1 MRKSTKRLLSFAAS
15 LLLLFIV
22 GSAMAQSAII
32 KGTVK
37 DASGKPLVGASVT
50 VEPRN
55 IGTTTDANGNY
66 TLKVPAG
73 DYMLVVSY
81 VGQATQRLSVTVKAG
96 ETSEQDLGLTA
107 AGEVETVRVVGSRSN
122 TPRTVIS
129 TPVPVDVISA
139 KEIKQF
145 AQTDITQLLTY
156 AAPSF
161 QSARQTVTDG
171 TDHIDPA
178 GLRGLGPDQT
188 LVLLNGK
195 RRHTTALVNINGSV
209 GRGSVG
215 TDMNAIPVAAIER
228 IEVLRDGAAAQYG
241 SDAIAGVIN
250 IVLKKK
256 YKGAAV
262 SVNTGGNVTN
272 MPYFTDHQK
281 INDGNTTQVDFSVG
295 TFSKGAHA
303 GYINFSGQWLNRDKT
318 NRSAYDNIP
327 LLYYG
332 NGGSFPATQSG
343 VDPVAYR
350 RWLIDLDK
358 GLVNERGYDRHNMVA
373 GQSSSEN
380 FGGFVNAGIN
390 ITKNIEF
397 YTTIGASHRTG
408 EATGNARL
416 PNAVTQQAI
425 TTGGYSFYP
434 DGFLPEIHTIIKD
447 QSFIAGLRGKYM
459 DWDIDL
465 SNTYGENKLDYGV
478 ENSLNAS
485 LPAVDVAS
493 VQTKFNAGGLKFR
506 QNTVN
511 LDFSKKFEAGGNDLN
526 VGFGGEF
533 RTEKFDIEAGELNSY
548 TNGGR
553 LTSPYALP
561 GYPGS
566 NTSPSVVGASPAV
579 PGAQVFPGFSPA
591 DMVNAKRNVYAG
603 YIDLEYTLGKLLL
616 GGAARYESY
625 KESSVTYNGTGLK
638 LTARYEIK
646 TNLAVRGSVST
657 GFRAPSLHQRY
668 FQNTSTQFVGG
679 LPSNSLTANNEN
691 PIVRTAFGIN
701 ELKPEKSVSF
711 TAGIVSKF
719 GNGFTASLDGY
730 FISIKDR
737 IVLSTAFNRA
747 SNPLVNAILVANN
760 VSSTT
765 SALQFWTNAVNTETK
780 GIDIV
785 ISKRYKIGVG
795 SGNISLAGNFNQNTV
810 VGKIHTNSVIDAA
823 VNNPSLTD
831 PTKNPANDFSTL
843 LFDRQQ
849 RARIEVGQPKQK
861 VNLTAN
867 YTVKKFDILA
877 RVVYFGKVTALNA
890 ADPYATNAAGM
901 YWSDAGFG
909 ADQTYKGKAT
919 TDLVLT
925 YKACAGIN
933 VSVGANNLLDVYPD
947 QIFIDPRNSATSV
960 YATPVASA
968 LGTSKVVGG
977 YTAGRDQ
984 SNRGRFLFS
993 GNQFGY
999 NGRYLFARL
1008 AVDFLEA
1015 IKGHKMM
1022 KPAM

>member
-1 MRKSTKRLLSFAAS
+1 MRKLSKRMISLLATMFLLFFAAAA
-15 LLLLFIV
+15 I
-22 GSAMAQSAII
+22 AQSATI

-37 DASGKPLVGASVT
+37 DASGSPLSGASVT

-55 IGTTTDANGNY
+55 IGTTTDASGNY

-73 DYMLVVSY
+73 SYMLVVSY
-81 VGQATQRLSVTVKAG
+81 VGQATQRISVTVKAG
-96 ETSEQDLGLTA
+96 ETFTQDLGLTPG
-107 AGEVETVRVVGSRSN
+107 GEIETVRVVGSRSN

-129 TPVPVDVISA
+129 TPVPVDIISA
-139 KEIKQF
+139 KEVKQF

-272 MPYFTDHQK
+272 MPYYTNHQR

-295 TFSKGAHA
+295 TFFKQGA
-303 GYINFSGQWLNRDKT
+303 YINFSGQWLNRDNT
-318 NRSAYDNIP
+318 NRSGYDNIP
-327 LLYYG
+327 LEYYG
-332 NGGSFPATQSG
+332 NGGAFPATQAG
-343 VDPVAYR
+343 VDPVLYR
-350 RWLIDLDK
+350 RWLIDLDTK
-358 GLVNERGYDRHNMVA
+358 LVNERGYDRHNMVA

-380 FGGFVNAGIN
+380 YGGFINAGLP

-408 EATGNARL
+408 AATGNARI
-416 PNAVTQQAI
+416 PNAVTQQAV
-425 TTGGYSFYP
+425 TSGGYQYYP
-434 DGFLPEIHTIIKD
+434 DGFLPEIHTVISD
-447 QSFIAGLRGKYM
+447 QSFIGGLKGTFM
-459 DWDIDL
+459 DWEIDL
-465 SNTYGENKLDYGV
+465 SNTYGENKLAYEV
-478 ENSLNAS
+478 QNSINAS
-485 LPAVDVAS
+485 LPPVAEAN
-493 VQTKFNAGGLKFR
+493 VQTHFDAGSLKFR

-511 LDFSKKFEAGGNDLN
+511 LDISKKFLAGANDLN
-526 VGFGGEF
+526 VGFGAEF
-533 RTEKFDIEAGELNSY
+533 RTEKFDIAAGELNSY

-553 LTSPYALP
+553 QTTPFALP
-561 GYPGS
+561 SYPGA
-566 NTSPSVVGASPAV
+566 NTAPTIIGASPAV
-579 PGAQVFPGFSPA
+579 PGAQVFPGFAPA
-591 DMVNAKRNVYAG
+591 DVVNAKRNVYAG
-603 YIDLEYTLGKLLL
+603 YLDLEYSLGKLLL
-616 GGAARYESY
+616 GAAARFESY
-625 KESSVTYNGTGLK
+625 KESTVTYNGTGLK
-638 LTARYEIK
+638 LTARYEIQS
-646 TNLAVRGSVST
+646 NLAVRASVNT

-701 ELKPEKSVSF
+701 ELKPEKSTSF
-711 TAGIVSKF
+711 TAGVVSKF
-719 GNGFTASLDGY
+719 GNGFTVSVDGY
-730 FISIKDR
+730 FIKIKDR
-737 IVLSTAFNRA
+737 IVLSTPFNRS
-747 SNPLVNAILVANN
+747 SNALVDAILTANG
-760 VSSTT
+760 VSSAT

-780 GIDIV
+780 GLDIV
-785 ISKRYKIGVG
+785 ISKRYRIGVG
-795 SGNISLAGNFNQNTV
+795 SGNISLAANFNQNTV
-810 VGKIHTNSVIDAA
+810 VGKIQTNSVIDAA
-823 VNNPSLTD
+823 VNNPGLTD

-861 VNLTAN
+861 INLTVN
-867 YTVKKFDILA
+867 YAISKFDILA
-877 RVVYFGKVTALNA
+877 RVVYFGKVTNLNA
-890 ADPYATNAAGM
+890 ADPNAKNGAGVF
-901 YWSDAGFG
+901 WNDAGFG
-909 ADQTYKGKAT
+909 ADQTYQGKAT

-933 VSVGANNLLDVYPD
+933 LSVGANNLLDVYPD
-947 QIFIDPRNSATSV
+947 QIFVDPRNNPNQV

-968 LGTSKVVGG
+968 LTTSKVVGG

-984 SNRGRFLFS
+984 SNRGRFLFN

-1008 AVDFLEA
+1008 AVDFVEM
-1015 IKGHKMM
+1015 INGHKKM
-1022 KPAM
+1022 KKGM